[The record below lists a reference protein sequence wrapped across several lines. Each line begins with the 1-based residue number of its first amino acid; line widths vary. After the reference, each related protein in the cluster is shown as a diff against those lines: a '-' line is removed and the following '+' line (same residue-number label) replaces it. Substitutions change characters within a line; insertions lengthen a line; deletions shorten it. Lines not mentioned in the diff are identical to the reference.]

1 MNLRIA
7 KCAFAVSAALASISG
22 FAQTTLPAPTS
33 TTGTMSLRY
42 MAPLADAT
50 VSGTLSL
57 DKCYV
62 TGSGVTRVDCLGD
75 STLVSSDT
83 NMADGMSCVL
93 DTTKF
98 ANGTHRLSTVGSNA
112 EGWTYNLALNVNIQ
126 NAASSTTSTTTTT
139 PTTTTTTSTTTLP
152 APTAGTLAIWGG
164 APLAGATVSGTLSLD

>member
-62 TGSGVTRVDCLGD
+62 TGSGVTRVDFFVD
-75 STLVSSDT
+75 STVLSSDT

-98 ANGTHRLSTVGSNA
+98 ANGTHRLRPVGRNA
-112 EGWTYNLALNVNIQ
+112 KGGTYNSPRNVNIR
-126 NAASSTTSTTTTT
+126 NA
-139 PTTTTTTSTTTLP
+139 
-152 APTAGTLAIWGG
+152 
-164 APLAGATVSGTLSLD
+164 